1 VGKRPYTSPLV
12 ADLPFDLH
20 GELADRLM
28 DALEQEGKIARALD
42 ALGPV
47 AGRDVLVVD
56 PATGVRAAELA
67 DLGARIVPDGPD
79 GRRGLPGGSVD
90 TVVAL
95 WSAFRPPSPIEVE
108 EADRILRTDGRLLVV
123 HDYGRD
129 DVSRLRPDANE
140 IGTWSR
146 RDGWFLRTG
155 FRIRVIHSFWT
166 FESLAA
172 ARAFLAEAFGS
183 PGLELGESLKRP
195 RLSYNVAVYHRSR
208 GDVGSADPVD
218 RAVGSGAA
226 RS

>member
-1 VGKRPYTSPLV
+1 V
-12 ADLPFDLH
+12 ADLPFDLR

-28 DALEQEGKIARALD
+28 DALDQEGKIARALD
-42 ALGPV
+42 ALGPL

-67 DLGARIVPDGPD
+67 DLGARVAPTGADGTVHAPD
-79 GRRGLPGGSVD
+79 GSVD
-90 TVVAL
+90 AVVAL
-95 WSAFRPPSPIEVE
+95 WSAFRPPSPVEVE
-108 EADRILRTDGRLLVV
+108 EADRVLRTEGRLLVV

-129 DVSRLRPDANE
+129 DVSHLRPNAAE

-155 FRIRVIHSFWT
+155 FRIRVIHCFWT
-166 FESLAA
+166 FDTLAG
-172 ARAFLAEAFGS
+172 ARAFLADAFG
-183 PGLELGESLKRP
+183 PAGAELGGSLKRP

-208 GDVGSADPVD
+208 GEVGAADPLD
-218 RAVGSGAA
+218 RTVGSGAV